1 MLYAGLPGSEPA
13 GGGCHAKQRFMRVA
27 LLTLEALASARP
39 VRALVANH
47 PGRIAYV
54 GLSDPYRS
62 AQGGMM
68 GQTMRLLRQSGPRLL
83 PYMIANFSLPR
94 IAGLLPFGGRA
105 AGDTPMAAL
114 CAARG
119 IPVETVPDMNAPA
132 FQERLRDSGAELIL
146 TFHCDQILSRT
157 TIGCLP
163 HGAINVH
170 AGLLPDHRGPV
181 PTIHALLDEH
191 PRFGV
196 TVHRLVPRID
206 AGPILARQAIDL
218 PPDTS
223 ALEAATRLHALAEPM
238 VIAVLDAIA
247 AGRATETMVEPKPYC
262 GFPTPAQLRR
272 LARMGRRA
280 ASWRDMLRALR
291 TPA

>member
-1 MLYAGLPGSEPA
+1 V
-13 GGGCHAKQRFMRVA
+13 RIA

-39 VRALVANH
+39 VRALVAKH
-47 PGRIAYV
+47 PDRIAYV
-54 GLSDPYRS
+54 GLSDPYR
-62 AQGGMM
+62 AQQGGMM
-68 GQTMRLLRQSGPRLL
+68 GQAFRLLRHSGPRLL

-94 IAGLLPFGGRA
+94 IAGLLPFGRA
-105 AGDTPMAAL
+105 SAERTPLAAL

-119 IPVETVPDMNAPA
+119 IPVETVPDMNAA
-132 FQERLRDSGAELIL
+132 GFHDRLRDSGADLIL
-146 TFHCDQILSRT
+146 TFHCDQILT
-157 TIGCLP
+157 QATIGCLP

-196 TVHRLVPRID
+196 TLHRLVPRID
-206 AGPILARQAIDL
+206 AGPILAQRAIGL

-223 ALEAATRLHALAEPM
+223 ALDAATRLHAHAEPM

-247 AGRATETMVEPKPYC
+247 SGAASETVVEPKPYC
-262 GFPTPAQLRR
+262 AFPTPAQLAHLRR
-272 LARMGRRA
+272 MWRRA
-280 ASWRDMLRALR
+280 ASWRDMVGALR
-291 TPA
+291 TPV